1 MGILLAVVVALIGI
15 TLIAVDIISR
25 IIDVQVS
32 IVQMRL
38 EISIKNSVTKLEQ
51 TKLYNV
57 LSWLNILNHEEGN

>member
-15 TLIAVDIISR
+15 TLIVVDIISR
-25 IIDVQVS
+25 VIDVQVS